1 MRDIGKH
8 SFRSVLLQPTSQ
20 SIFHACLQRVKA
32 DLEAFSCNKEAAT
45 VTMKSKDF
53 NFFLTVLSLSYMNSY
68 LYIVSPNIS

>member
-1 MRDIGKH
+1 MKDIGKH

-53 NFFLTVLSLSYMNSY
+53 NFFNCFKFI
-68 LYIVSPNIS
+68 LYEFVFAHSFT